1 MGQRFDTISFLSDFG
16 HADESVAV
24 VKGVIASLAPG
35 VRVLDISHEI
45 AAHDVRAGS
54 LMLARAAQYLPPG
67 VVLAVVDPGVGTDR
81 KAVAVEVGQGQS
93 YLVGPDNG
101 LLASAVSMVGGAD
114 RAVVLDDPDHH
125 LPAPG
130 ATFDGRDVFAPVAAA
145 LCTGTPLEALGTMI
159 DPAALLPGVI
169 PISQTDDD
177 GAIQAEVLWVDRF
190 GNLQLNVD
198 PVELAPWGPAVVVE
212 APRGTRTAQRCPTYG
227 EIPTGAVGLVID
239 SYGLLS
245 VAVDRSSAALELGA
259 DEGDQITLRASEGAT
274 GVSVPVELSIRPTMG
289 ERPE

>member
-1 MGQRFDTISFLSDFG
+1 MSLRFDTISFLSDFG
-16 HADESVAV
+16 SADESVAV

-35 VRVLDISHEI
+35 VGVLDISHEI
-45 AAHDVRAGS
+45 PAHDVRAGS
-54 LMLARAAQYLPPG
+54 LMLARAAQYLPAG
-67 VVLAVVDPGVGTDR
+67 IVLAVVDPGVGTDR

-114 RAVVLDDPDHH
+114 RAVVLDDPTHH

-130 ATFDGRDVFAPVAAA
+130 ATFAGRDVFAPVAAA
-145 LCTGTPLEALGTMI
+145 LCNGTPFTELGTEI
-159 DPAALLPGVI
+159 DPALLLPGVI

-177 GAIQAEVLWVDRF
+177 GAIQAEVLWVDHF

-198 PVELAPWGPAVVVE
+198 PVELAAWGPAVSVT
-212 APRGTRTAQRCPTYG
+212 APRATRTAQRCGTYG
-227 EIPTGAVGLVID
+227 DIAGGGIGLVID

-245 VAVDRSSAALELGA
+245 VAIDRASAALELGA
-259 DEGDQITLRASEGAT
+259 AEGDQITLRPAEGT
-274 GVSVPVELSIRPTMG
+274 GVSVPVELSTRPTMG
-289 ERPE
+289 ERPA